1 MADAPTNQ
9 AEGPGPAKRVKRHT
23 HIPIRRPPPQ
33 TSPLLTLLAVI
44 FGVVLVFGAIAGAEW
59 LNKRTAKV
67 INQQPGDQTIKAP
80 ASAPVEKTRP
90 PATAGPA
97 EAPAPTGGSQR

>member
-1 MADAPTNQ
+1 MADALTNHT
-9 AEGPGPAKRVKRHT
+9 EGQGQAKRVKRHT
-23 HIPIRRPPPQ
+23 HIPIRRPPSR

-59 LNKRTAKV
+59 LHKRSAKGLLV
-67 INQQPGDQTIKAP
+67 DPPAAKEP
-80 ASAPVEKTRP
+80 ASAPVEKARP

-97 EAPAPTGGSQR
+97 EAPAPTGDGKR